1 VGVRTPRELSRTKK
15 AGNSGNKTQVVVLSQ
30 NSCALGI
37 DHVDSVRARLEEF
50 SVLRGPCI
58 KRSCI

>member
-1 VGVRTPRELSRTKK
+1 MPILIQNLLIIYMLREL
-15 AGNSGNKTQVVVLSQ
+15 GGVLQ
-30 NSCALGI
+30 NSCTLG
-37 DHVDSVRARLEEF
+37 VDYVDLVRACLEEF

>member
-1 VGVRTPRELSRTKK
+1 MPILIQNLLIIYILGELGGVLR
-15 AGNSGNKTQVVVLSQ
+15 

-37 DHVDSVRARLEEF
+37 DYVGSVRARLEEF

-58 KRSCI
+58 KRSYI

>member
-1 VGVRTPRELSRTKK
+1 MPILIQNLLIIYILRELGS
-15 AGNSGNKTQVVVLSQ
+15 VLR
-30 NSCALGI
+30 NSCILGI
-37 DHVDSVRARLEEF
+37 DYVGLVRACLEEF

>member
-1 VGVRTPRELSRTKK
+1 MPILIQSILIIYMLREL
-15 AGNSGNKTQVVVLSQ
+15 GGVLR

-37 DHVDSVRARLEEF
+37 DYVGSVRARLEEL

-58 KRSCI
+58 QRSCI

>member
-1 VGVRTPRELSRTKK
+1 MPILIQNLLIIYMLGELGDMLR
-15 AGNSGNKTQVVVLSQ
+15 

-37 DHVDSVRARLEEF
+37 DYVGLVRARLEEF
-50 SVLRGPCI
+50 SVLRSPCI